1 MACPTFQIH
10 HRGPGSS
17 PPGQDPPPP
26 PHRGWDS
33 ASLPPLDLWQF
44 LLPAADWYPATIQ
57 HFEWCVNLRG
67 EHTLTSGL
75 RGVLFPPA
83 RLSSEDPDFNIRPPT
98 PRPALAATLDFPQ
111 TFLRGLSAH
120 VQSPPGVG
128 DTWDHTAG
136 VRGVTRPP
144 GLPWAVSTGLEGSR
158 RLGECPLTRDC
169 RRGGDTGFLA
179 SFNGLRKF
187 IERLYCCPGCAEVLG
202 PASRAPFLSSH
213 LSQHPKTE
221 RAPETISP
229 PVWDPLYNSPSS
241 AYTPQVTKYSL
252 PPWAALTVRRSF
264 LLLSPNPSFFQHCH
278 PSF

>member
-1 MACPTFQIH
+1 MSHLSDSSQGSWLLSPWTRPPTEGGVQLPCHPWIC
-10 HRGPGSS
+10 GSS
-17 PPGQDPPPP
+17 PPSC
-26 PHRGWDS
+26 R
-33 ASLPPLDLWQF
+33 LV
-44 LLPAADWYPATIQ
+44 PATIQ

-67 EHTLTSGL
+67 EHTLTSRL

-98 PRPALAATLDFPQ
+98 PCPALAATLDFPQ

-169 RRGGDTGFLA
+169 RRGGW
-179 SFNGLRKF
+179 
-187 IERLYCCPGCAEVLG
+187 EV
-202 PASRAPFLSSH
+202 H
-213 LSQHPKTE
+213 
-221 RAPETISP
+221 
-229 PVWDPLYNSPSS
+229 
-241 AYTPQVTKYSL
+241 QVTQDS
-252 PPWAALTVRRSF
+252 WRALMGLGS
-264 LLLSPNPSFFQHCH
+264 S
-278 PSF
+278 

>member
-1 MACPTFQIH
+1 MCLAPNFRAEIPRADFFPSLTAPTQTV
-10 HRGPGSS
+10 S
-17 PPGQDPPPP
+17 PWLVPPFRFITGVLAPLPLDKTHPP
-26 PHRGWDS
+26 HHRGWDS

-67 EHTLTSGL
+67 EHTLTSRL

-98 PRPALAATLDFPQ
+98 PCPALAATLDFPQ

-158 RLGECPLTRDC
+158 HLGECPLTRDC
-169 RRGGDTGFLA
+169 RRGGW
-179 SFNGLRKF
+179 
-187 IERLYCCPGCAEVLG
+187 EV
-202 PASRAPFLSSH
+202 H
-213 LSQHPKTE
+213 
-221 RAPETISP
+221 
-229 PVWDPLYNSPSS
+229 
-241 AYTPQVTKYSL
+241 QVTLDS
-252 PPWAALTVRRSF
+252 WRALMGLGS
-264 LLLSPNPSFFQHCH
+264 S
-278 PSF
+278 